1 MSVLV
6 ELTPVPHVKDL
17 AIILDSNMSFNDH
30 LSTLS
35 SSLFSILCQINRV
48 RHLFSREVLHTI
60 LNSLVL
66 SKLFSCSTVWA
77 GISKNNLQKLQ
88 LMQNFAARIL
98 TNTRKF
104 DHITPVLKELGWL
117 TIEKL
122 LSLRDVTI
130 L

>member
-48 RHLFSREVLHTI
+48 RHLFSRKVLHTI

-77 GISKNNLQKLQ
+77 GISKNNLHKLQ

-122 LSLRDVTI
+122 LSLRDVTT

>member
-1 MSVLV
+1 MSSLV
-6 ELTPVPHVKDL
+6 ELTPVPHVKNL

-30 LSTLS
+30 ISKLG

-77 GISKNNLQKLQ
+77 GISKNNLHKLQ
-88 LMQNFAARIL
+88 LMQNFAAHIL
-98 TNTRKF
+98 TNTRKC
-104 DHITPVLKELGWL
+104 DYITPVLKELGWL

-122 LSLRDVTI
+122 LSLRGVTM